1 MLKYIAKILKITR
14 REDSEREKIT
24 SPYRESKSLPPS
36 TYDPFIEAEIICV
49 EHYNDRI
56 KTSCFTTIGFR
67 SDEEVE
73 KYRELTDIKTNSQ
86 ELEAVITLSR
96 LRDLRAGEL
105 IIFPYPEPEN
115 RGEDFNLVRYQN
127 KVLTIEDF
135 KNKSYPSKI
144 DNTLEDFPKRFPHS
158 FVGLSKFEKE
168 KINCLKAAWFRLQ
181 GKHRFLIEA
190 KQKLLYTKRSGWEKA
205 KLIISI
211 VVSVI
216 FITYAL
222 YPTLLSEPEHRWAF
236 ALTTLINVI
245 KELF

>member
-1 MLKYIAKILKITR
+1 MLKYVVKILKITPIGGSEY
-14 REDSEREKIT
+14 EDIT
-24 SPYRESKSLPPS
+24 SPYRESKNLPPS
-36 TYDPFIEAEIICV
+36 TYDLLIEAEIICV
-49 EHYNDRI
+49 EHYNDRT

-67 SDEEVE
+67 SYEEVE
-73 KYRELTDIKTNSQ
+73 KYRKLTHIEKNSQ
-86 ELEAVITLSR
+86 ELEALITFYR
-96 LRDLRAGEL
+96 LKVLKAGEL
-105 IIFPYPEPEN
+105 IIFPYPEPED

-144 DNTLEDFPKRFPHS
+144 DNTLEDFPKRFRHS

-211 VVSVI
+211 VVSAI

-236 ALTTLINVI
+236 VLTTLINVI